1 MPVNEMNLE
10 EVNKRLEQ
18 LDIEVR
24 EANEV
29 EAVNKAIEEKKEL
42 LARKKELEE
51 LEARKKD
58 AEALQTGAAQPEKTF
73 TEQRKENNM
82 PEKRYMPDSAEY
94 REAWLKMMQG
104 KEIDAEA
111 RAAITATDAIPT
123 ETANMVINRLRENDL
138 LQYVDIWN
146 VPGNLKIPAYTT
158 NNDPDWTTTASD
170 KSDVIGSVS
179 LTPFQLIKT
188 LEVSGAVD
196 KMSIDAFEA
205 AIVSALVN
213 KLESALQKAVIV
225 GAGSG
230 SSQPTGIAVT
240 HVTADGTFT
249 KAAITKADVL
259 KIMGKLP
266 AVHQKDAVWIMP
278 NALFYEVMANADLYG
293 FAGVSEGMK
302 KQIGGKPVVVDDNC
316 VISSTDTIF
325 YGNAKAYHIN
335 FGEAPKVDKDLSV
348 GFRSNSAVYRGVLQA
363 DGKLDDEFAFVKYTR
378 AT

>member
-58 AEALQTGAAQPEKTF
+58 AEALQNGTAQPERTF
-73 TEQRKENNM
+73 TVQRKENNM
-82 PEKRYMPDSAEY
+82 PEKRYMPDSKEY

-111 RAAITATDAIPT
+111 RAAITAADVIPT
-123 ETANMVINRLRENDL
+123 ETANMVINRLKENDL

-158 NNDPDWTTTASD
+158 DNDATWTVTSTDSE
-170 KSDVIGSVS
+170 DVIGAVS
-179 LTPFQLIKT
+179 LTPYQLIKT
-188 LEVSGAVD
+188 LEVTGAVD

-205 AIVSALVN
+205 AIVDALAN
-213 KLESALQKAVIV
+213 KLESALQAAALT
-225 GAGSG
+225 GNG
-230 SSQPTGIAVT
+230 SSKPTGITVT
-240 HVTADGTFT
+240 HTTADGTFT

-266 AVHQKDAVWIMP
+266 AVHQKNAVWIMP

>member
-10 EVNKRLEQ
+10 EVNERLRQ

-24 EANEV
+24 EAQEV
-29 EAVNKAIEEKKEL
+29 EAVNAAIEEKKEL
-42 LARKKELEE
+42 LARKKELED

-58 AEALQTGAAQPEKTF
+58 AKALQDGTAKPEKTF
-73 TEQRKENNM
+73 KEQRKETEM
-82 PEKRYMPDSAEY
+82 SEKRFMPDSPEY
-94 REAWLKMMQG
+94 REAWLRMMQG
-104 KEIDAEA
+104 KEVDAEM
-111 RAAITATDAIPT
+111 RAAITASDAIPT
-123 ETANMVINRLRENDL
+123 ETANMVINRLKENDL
-138 LQYVDIWN
+138 LHYVDIWN

-158 NNDPDWTTTASD
+158 NNDPDWTSTASD
-170 KSDVIGSVS
+170 KADVIGSVS
-179 LTPFQLIKT
+179 LTPYQLIKT
-188 LEVSGAVD
+188 LEISGAVD

-205 AIVSALVN
+205 AIVNALVN

-240 HVTADGTFT
+240 HVTADGEFT

-259 KIMGKLP
+259 NIMGALP
-266 AVHQKDAVWIMP
+266 AAHQKDAVWIMP
-278 NALFYEVMANADLYG
+278 NKVFYEIMAIANLYG

-316 VISSTDTIF
+316 IISSTDTIL